1 MESEESCSGLKTTH
15 IIKKCFSTSF
25 QPGCPQARVQ
35 MSGWQLDPG
44 YHRRSTFMLCG
55 AGATRWGTNLQSPI
69 DSQTLSLPLAPES
82 PVGPSVTNWESLAS
96 KAYLLLLTSFLTH
109 KSSVEHHPKVH
120 EEDSTLSDIEPISRI
135 MWQTFGFGNTQLP
148 PKAILKGSK
157 CKPHVACKIKGT
169 CLWDRGLEDIYN
181 TVQPHPS
188 TVLSRALQTWLCVTQ
203 DTQ

>member
-1 MESEESCSGLKTTH
+1 MLFYLIPARLSTGSCSNVRMAAWSWTPQEKYIHVVWGRRDTLRDKSTKSHWLPNSIPSSCTWVSSGAICHQLGITGFQGLSAVANK
-15 IIKKCFSTSF
+15 
-25 QPGCPQARVQ
+25 V
-35 MSGWQLDPG
+35 
-44 YHRRSTFMLCG
+44 
-55 AGATRWGTNLQSPI
+55 
-69 DSQTLSLPLAPES
+69 
-82 PVGPSVTNWESLAS
+82 
-96 KAYLLLLTSFLTH
+96 LTH

-148 PKAILKGSK
+148 PEAILKGSK

-181 TVQPHPS
+181 MVQPHPS
-188 TVLSRALQTWLCVTQ
+188 TVLSRALGTWLCVTQ